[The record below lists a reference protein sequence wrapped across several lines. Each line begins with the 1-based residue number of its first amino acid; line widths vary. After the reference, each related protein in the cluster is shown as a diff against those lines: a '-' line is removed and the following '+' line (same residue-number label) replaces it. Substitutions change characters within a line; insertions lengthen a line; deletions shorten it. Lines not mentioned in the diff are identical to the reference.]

1 MQFQKITNVK
11 LNQSGTREMKLL
23 NFVVSLLLALTMA
36 QQIMARIALL
46 ERVGPETIEALE
58 DKLLD
63 VDVLDQNLA
72 DVELG
77 AVGEQLGQL
86 GI

>member
-23 NFVVSLLLALTMA
+23 NFVVSLLVALTMA